1 MYTIRIISYLAYAV
15 LGVYM
20 QYRKLGNTDLEVSV
34 ICLGTMNFGEQ
45 NNEKESHEQLTYAIQ
60 NGVNIID
67 TAEMYAIPP
76 KKETQGLTEKYIGSW
91 ITKFRNRD
99 KYMIA
104 TKISGPG
111 MEYVRDGSRLSAAHV
126 KKAIDSSLERLNT
139 DYIDLYQVH
148 WPERKS
154 NYFGRLGYTQSD
166 DIGISI
172 AETLEALNDAV
183 KSGKIRNIGISN
195 ETPWGVMEYL
205 KLSDMNQIKYPRI
218 VSIQNPYNLLNRIY
232 EVGLA
237 EISYR
242 EKIGLLAYSPLGFGT
257 LTGKYQEASPKD
269 SRLGLYGDWF
279 TRYSN
284 DQCKKAV
291 TDYLAVAK
299 KFQLSLTQL
308 ALAFVNTRP
317 FVTSNIIGATTL
329 AQLKENI
336 DSVNI
341 NLSPEII
348 DEINKIHEQ
357 IPNPAP

>member
-91 ITKFRNRD
+91 MTKYRNRD

-357 IPNPAP
+357 MPNPAP

>member
-1 MYTIRIISYLAYAV
+1 
-15 LGVYM
+15 M

-34 ICLGTMNFGEQ
+34 ICLGTMTFGEQ
-45 NNEKESHEQLTYAIQ
+45 NNEKESHDQLTYAIE

-91 ITKFRNRD
+91 IKKFRNRD

-104 TKISGPG
+104 TKVSGPG
-111 MEYVRDGSRLSAAHV
+111 MEYIRDGSRLSATHV

-166 DIGISI
+166 DIGIPIS
-172 AETLEALNDAV
+172 ETLEALNDAV

-218 VSIQNPYNLLNRIY
+218 VSIQNPYSLLNRIY

-237 EISYR
+237 EISCR
-242 EKIGLLAYSPLGFGT
+242 EKIGLLAYSPLGFGM
-257 LTGKYQEASPKD
+257 LTGKYQEAYPKD

-279 TRYSN
+279 TRYNNEKCS
-284 DQCKKAV
+284 KAV

-299 KFQLSLTQL
+299 KFKLSLTQL
-308 ALAFVNTRP
+308 SLAFVNTRP
-317 FVTSNIIGATTL
+317 FVASNIIGATTL

-336 DSVNI
+336 DSINI

-348 DEINKIHEQ
+348 EEINNIHEQ